1 MADFF
6 SKLKKGID
14 KGTAIVST
22 KSSTMIEVN
31 KLKSEIST
39 TQKVK
44 KETLMEL
51 GTKVFTLYQEGTFD
65 IGQVQD
71 LITNIGEADIR
82 VAELEVQI
90 AKIQEEE
97 KTKLDEIHAVTPEV
111 EQPVQEVEIQVVEV
125 VETVQ
130 EAVEEVSDEAA
141 ETVEITIEEVKDKID

>member
-44 KETLMEL
+44 KETLLEL

-71 LITNIGEADIR
+71 LITNIGEADIK

-97 KTKLDEIHAVTPEV
+97 KVKLDEINAVTPEV
-111 EQPVQEVEIQVVEV
+111 EKAVQEVEIQVVEV
-125 VETVQ
+125 
-130 EAVEEVSDEAA
+130 AEEVKEAGDEV
-141 ETVEITIEEVKDKID
+141 VESVEVTLEEVKDKMD

>member
-44 KETLMEL
+44 KETLLEL
-51 GTKVFTLYQEGTFD
+51 GTKVFTLYQEGAFD

-71 LITNIGEADIR
+71 LITSIGEADIK

-97 KTKLDEIHAVTPEV
+97 KTKLDEINAVTPEV
-111 EQPVQEVEIQVVEV
+111 EKTVQDVEVQVVEV
-125 VETVQ
+125 VEV
-130 EAVEEVSDEAA
+130 VEEASDQA
-141 ETVEITIEEVKDKID
+141 EEVVEGTIDAAKDKIE

>member
-44 KETLMEL
+44 KETLLEL

-71 LITNIGEADIR
+71 LITNIGEADIK

-97 KTKLDEIHAVTPEV
+97 KMKLDEINAVTPEV
-111 EQPVQEVEIQVVEV
+111 EKAVQEVEIQVVEV
-125 VETVQ
+125 VEEVK
-130 EAVEEVSDEAA
+130 EAGDEAA
-141 ETVEITIEEVKDKID
+141 EAVEVTLEEVKDKMD

>member
-44 KETLMEL
+44 KETLLEL

-82 VAELEVQI
+82 VAELETQI
-90 AKIQEEE
+90 AKIQDEE
-97 KTKLDEIHAVTPEV
+97 KTKLDEIKAEEPEV
-111 EQPVQEVEIQVVEV
+111 KEAVNEAIEEVGEINVQVVEV
-125 VETVQ
+125 VEET
-130 EAVEEVSDEAA
+130 SDEAK
-141 ETVEITIEEVKDKID
+141 EVVEGIIDTEKDKI

>member
-1 MADFF
+1 MADFL

-44 KETLMEL
+44 KETLLEL

-82 VAELEVQI
+82 VAELETQI
-90 AKIQEEE
+90 AKIQDEE
-97 KTKLDEIHAVTPEV
+97 KTKLDEIKAEEPEV
-111 EQPVQEVEIQVVEV
+111 KEAVNEAIEEVGEINVQVVEV
-125 VETVQ
+125 VEET
-130 EAVEEVSDEAA
+130 SDEAK
-141 ETVEITIEEVKDKID
+141 EVVEGIIDTEKDKI